1 MGPDLCHHE
10 WDHTGCS
17 HWPSPTSSLK
27 NTTVSPASHLLGP
40 TWVRVGEVGKLGQG
54 GGERRAE
61 TGAPMAP
68 KMECPLKCSLS
79 LATTRGEVWV
89 GGEVQAYP
97 KKPGQQ
103 LVWSVV
109 SAASLVEGA

>member
-1 MGPDLCHHE
+1 MTGVPMAAKMGVSSQLLSVPH
-10 WDHTGCS
+10 DHTG
-17 HWPSPTSSLK
+17 
-27 NTTVSPASHLLGP
+27 
-40 TWVRVGEVGKLGQG
+40 
-54 GGERRAE
+54 
-61 TGAPMAP
+61 
-68 KMECPLKCSLS
+68 
-79 LATTRGEVWV
+79 GEVWK

>member
-1 MGPDLCHHE
+1 
-10 WDHTGCS
+10 
-17 HWPSPTSSLK
+17 
-27 NTTVSPASHLLGP
+27 
-40 TWVRVGEVGKLGQG
+40 
-54 GGERRAE
+54 
-61 TGAPMAP
+61 MAP
-68 KMECPLKCSLS
+68 EMGVSSQVLS
-79 LATTRGEVWV
+79 VLNDHMGEFWV

>member
-1 MGPDLCHHE
+1 MGE
-10 WDHTGCS
+10 RGAGW
-17 HWPSPTSSLK
+17 
-27 NTTVSPASHLLGP
+27 
-40 TWVRVGEVGKLGQG
+40 
-54 GGERRAE
+54 GERRAE

-68 KMECPLKCSLS
+68 KMGVSSQVLS
-79 LATTRGEVWV
+79 VLNDHMGEVRV
-89 GGEVQAYP
+89 GREVQAYP